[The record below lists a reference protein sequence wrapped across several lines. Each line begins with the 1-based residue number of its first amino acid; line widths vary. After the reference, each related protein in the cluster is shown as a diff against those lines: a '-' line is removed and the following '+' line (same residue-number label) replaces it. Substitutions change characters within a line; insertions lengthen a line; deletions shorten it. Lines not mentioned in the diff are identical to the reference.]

1 MTVFLPSATVFFP
14 EDPAVLAPAVERIG
28 AVLASGL
35 GAIVVAGR
43 RRGRPLTSGVLF
55 LRWRTWL
62 VAAPLYLAA
71 IAWSP
76 WTALGFVIALSVQGA
91 REYSGIVALAPPY
104 RVALIVASATA
115 PAVLIAGPELW
126 PALPPFV
133 LLAATL
139 LPLVRQDVREGSRHL
154 AFAMLG
160 FVLVPWT
167 LGFILL
173 IRQQMPGGVRILLS
187 IGLAAALSDVLAFL
201 VGSTAGRRRPR
212 SETDAPVPMLSR
224 KLAPVLSPAK
234 TRAGVLGNLCG
245 AFLGWWLLRPILPG
259 WLPEIAGWCMPVA
272 IAAAAVWGDLVE
284 SLLKRFGGVKD
295 AGNCLPGFG
304 GLLDRID
311 SLLLVL
317 PVSYLLLAA
326 LR

>member
-62 VAAPLYLAA
+62 VAAPIYLAA
-71 IAWSP
+71 ITWSR
-76 WTALGFVIALSVQGA
+76 WTALGFVVALSVQGA
-91 REYSGIVALAPPY
+91 REYSDVVTLARPY
-104 RVALIVASATA
+104 RAALIAASATA
-115 PAVLIAGPELW
+115 PAVLLARPELW

-139 LPLVRQDVREGSRHL
+139 VPLARQDVREGPRHL
-154 AFAMLG
+154 GVAMLG

-167 LGFILL
+167 LGFVLL
-173 IRQQMPGGVRILLS
+173 IRQQIPGGVRILLA
-187 IGLAAALSDVLAFL
+187 IGLAVALSDVLAFL
-201 VGSTAGRRRPR
+201 AGSAAGRRAPR
-212 SETDAPVPMLSR
+212 SDSDAPVPVLSR

-245 AFLGWWLLRPILPG
+245 AFLGWWLMRPILPG
-259 WLPEIAGWCMPVA
+259 WLPEIARWCMPVA

-284 SLLKRFGGVKD
+284 SLIKRYGGVKD
-295 AGNCLPGFG
+295 AGHCLPGFG

-326 LR
+326 FR

>member
-1 MTVFLPSATVFFP
+1 MTAATVFFP
-14 EDPAVLAPAVERIG
+14 DDPSVLVPAAGRIG

-76 WTALGFVIALSVQGA
+76 WTALGFVVALSVQAA
-91 REYSGIVALAPPY
+91 REYSDVVGLARPY

-115 PAVLIAGPELW
+115 PAALLAGPDLW

-139 LPLVRQDVREGSRHL
+139 LPLLRQDVREGPRHL

-167 LGFILL
+167 LGFLFL
-173 IRQQMPGGVRILLS
+173 IRQQIPGGVRILFS
-187 IGLAAALSDVLAFL
+187 IGLAVALSDVLAFL
-201 VGSTAGRRRPR
+201 VGSAAGRRGPQPD
-212 SETDAPVPMLSR
+212 SDTPVPVLSR

-259 WLPEIAGWCMPVA
+259 WLPEIAGLCMPAV

-317 PVSYLLLAA
+317 PASYLLLGA